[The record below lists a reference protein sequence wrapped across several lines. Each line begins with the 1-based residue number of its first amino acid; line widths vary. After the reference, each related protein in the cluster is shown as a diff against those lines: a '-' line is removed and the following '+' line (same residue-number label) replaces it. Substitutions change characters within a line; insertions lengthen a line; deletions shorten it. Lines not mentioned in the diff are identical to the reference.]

1 VSIRLIRLIRVPKTQ
16 KIKNKK
22 MLLYLADLFTRLAAH
37 SEKLDNIALLT
48 NQHWVSIDEIAQ
60 QKVVYIFRT
69 NNELLIST
77 NGSVQ
82 EARWEYL
89 GNNSLLVRTKDSS
102 LLLKHG
108 FFDDSILALKRDST
122 DDFNIFVNENKHS
135 GELNTAEKVARFL
148 ENRYFDTKTKAQIES
163 GTGRSVNT
171 RPVVV
176 KTVEELEKER
186 LAKAEQERI
195 RQMERKNADKVLRTV
210 ILVLIFLCTIILIIG
225 VSSNH

>member
-1 VSIRLIRLIRVPKTQ
+1 
-16 KIKNKK
+16 

-37 SEKLDNIALLT
+37 SEKLDNLALLT

-77 NGSVQ
+77 NGNVQ

-135 GELNTAEKVARFL
+135 GELNTPEKVVRFL

-163 GTGRSVNT
+163 GTGQRMNT
-171 RPVVV
+171 VAFR
-176 KTVEELEKER
+176 ER
-186 LAKAEQERI
+186 TAEEQERL
-195 RQMERKNADKVLRTV
+195 RQIEIKNAEKVFGTV
-210 ILVLIFLCTIILIIG
+210 LLVIIFFFTIILIIG

>member
-1 VSIRLIRLIRVPKTQ
+1 
-16 KIKNKK
+16 
-22 MLLYLADLFTRLAAH
+22 MLLYLADLFTRLAVH
-37 SEKLDNIALLT
+37 SEKLDNLALLT

-77 NGSVQ
+77 NGNVQ

-89 GNNSLLVRTKDSS
+89 GNNSLLVRTKDNS

-135 GELNTAEKVARFL
+135 GELNSPEKVVRFL

-163 GTGRSVNT
+163 GTGQRMST
-171 RPVVV
+171 PVVRGL
-176 KTVEELEKER
+176 TMEELEE
-186 LAKAEQERI
+186 
-195 RQMERKNADKVLRTV
+195 ERKREKVGDRV
-210 ILVLIFLCTIILIIG
+210 AAIFSILFVFIMFILIVF
-225 VSSNH
+225 VSNNK

>member
-1 VSIRLIRLIRVPKTQ
+1 
-16 KIKNKK
+16 

-37 SEKLDNIALLT
+37 SEQLDNLALLT

-77 NGSVQ
+77 NGNVQ

-135 GELNTAEKVARFL
+135 GELNTPEKVARFL
-148 ENRYFDTKTKAQIES
+148 ENRYFDTKTQAQIES
-163 GTGRSVNT
+163 GTGQRLSTPAVRVLT
-171 RPVVV
+171 M
-176 KTVEELEKER
+176 EELEARRKKE
-186 LAKAEQERI
+186 EQSE
-195 RQMERKNADKVLRTV
+195 NFA
-210 ILVLIFLCTIILIIG
+210 LVMFGIFCFFMLIIG
-225 VSSNH
+225 LLRMVAVSSK

>member
-1 VSIRLIRLIRVPKTQ
+1 
-16 KIKNKK
+16 

-77 NGSVQ
+77 NGNVQ

-122 DDFNIFVNENKHS
+122 DYFNIFVNENKHS
-135 GELNTAEKVARFL
+135 GELNTPEKVARFL
-148 ENRYFDTKTKAQIES
+148 ENRYFDTRRKAQIEG
-163 GTGRSVNT
+163 GTGQRLNT
-171 RPVVV
+171 PKVVIT
-176 KTVEELEKER
+176 KTKEELERER
-186 LAKAEQERI
+186 EGDRI
-195 RQMERKNADKVLRTV
+195 VMNAA
-210 ILVLIFLCTIILIIG
+210 ILFIFIIIICLIIG
-225 VSSNH
+225 VSSK

>member
-1 VSIRLIRLIRVPKTQ
+1 MI
-16 KIKNKK
+16 
-22 MLLYLADLFTRLAAH
+22 LYLADLFTRLAAH
-37 SEKLDNIALLT
+37 SEKLDNLALLT

-77 NGSVQ
+77 NGNVQ

-135 GELNTAEKVARFL
+135 GELNTAEKVVQFL
-148 ENRYFDTKTKAQIES
+148 ENRYFDKKIQQKIQNL
-163 GTGRSVNT
+163 TGHGVNT

-176 KTVEELEKER
+176 KTAEELERER

-195 RQMERKNADKVLRTV
+195 FRDAQESGERVSAIVGITFAIIL
-210 ILVLIFLCTIILIIG
+210 LVLFVIAA
-225 VSSNH
+225 SHK